1 MRASEACWCGATAEE
16 PGMKIAYLL
25 KTFPKL
31 SETFILNEILELERQ
46 GLELHIFSLRQPSET
61 KVQPGVAE
69 VRARITHIRPL
80 QLPPPPERVPLEKL
94 AYKVQKSEE
103 RRSSGSIPSGIFEPG
118 FFRRGALRESGISA
132 RRSRWPGSCSV
143 EGSRIS
149 TPTLRMSPL
158 RWVSLRIA

>member
-1 MRASEACWCGATAEE
+1 MRGHEACWRLATAEE

-69 VRARITHIRPL
+69 VRARITYIRPL

-94 AYKVQKSEE
+94 AYKVQ
-103 RRSSGSIPSGIFEPG
+103 RSQQRWFMWLNPIRYLRTSLFQA
-118 FFRRGALRESGISA
+118 RGAARKRYFRQALALAGELRQG
-132 RRSRWPGSCSV
+132 GV
-143 EGSRIS
+143 
-149 TPTLRMSPL
+149 TH
-158 RWVSLRIA
+158 